1 MASCHPGNTLQD
13 VETTNKNWQVVH
25 VRTKDRLAAS
35 ATTSTT
41 CAIDIDIQRNVR
53 RALPLSVEFPNNQYI
68 VNANNCTL
76 VYTYDAGG
84 GGGSIT
90 YTYTM
95 TNGNETASRIV
106 TELQAEFNGT
116 LGANIIT
123 VSYDAYTEAFTFT
136 GAAAF
141 GASFTITTASTCHAL
156 LGLNPSS
163 TYSIVAVAGTIT
175 SNVPCELNGVPYVI
189 VAINELNGDTDSRSI
204 SCFMKVQLTSAPDTY
219 IFNAFASS
227 GQTFNPPLSGIGRLS
242 MNVYNPDG
250 TEYDM
255 RGGDWSFSLGFY
267 TSTN

>member
-1 MASCHPGNTLQD
+1 MASCYPGNTLQD
-13 VETTNKNWQVVH
+13 VETSNKNWQVMH
-25 VRTKDRLAAS
+25 VRTQDRVAAS
-35 ATTSTT
+35 ATTSTS
-41 CAIDIDIQRNVR
+41 CAIDISIMRNVR
-53 RALPLSVEFPNNQYI
+53 RALPISVEFPNNQYI

-76 VYTYDAGG
+76 VYKYGYGG
-84 GGGSIT
+84 APT
-90 YTYTM
+90 TYTM

-106 TELQAEFNGT
+106 TELQAEFNSN

-136 GAAAF
+136 GAAAL
-141 GASFTITTASTCHAL
+141 AATFTIATTSTCHAL
-156 LGLNPSS
+156 LGLNSS
-163 TYSIVAVAGTIT
+163 NTYSILAVAGTIT
-175 SNVPCELNGVPYVI
+175 SDVPCELNGVPYVI
-189 VAINELNGDTDSRSI
+189 VAIKELNGDTDSRSI

-242 MNVYNPDG
+242 INVYNPDG
-250 TEYDM
+250 SEYDM